1 MRSCSKRNFPIMLRL
16 LQVSYPLS
24 WHGIG
29 ITQKLHKS
37 VNVAVYTL
45 LSRHLKWFQI
55 EGIRTPQ
62 DGLTCRLRISSK
74 STRYLFVDFWH
85 QLISGWTFCN
95 KNVLCMLCTDFTAS
109 GFSMSRGQTSDL
121 PNMSTNHMASGLV
134 RTPLKGRYKNSRVS
148 DQVINQTRWLRE
160 TPCHDLKLI

>member
-1 MRSCSKRNFPIMLRL
+1 MLRL

-29 ITQKLHKS
+29 ITQKLHNS

-74 STRYLFVDFWH
+74 LTRYLFVDFWH

-121 PNMSTNHMASGLV
+121 PNMSTNHMAQWFGNNPFDRKIQEFQS
-134 RTPLKGRYKNSRVS
+134 
-148 DQVINQTRWLRE
+148 LRSSHQSNKVAQRN
-160 TPCHDLKLI
+160 TLPAMI